1 METVYAHCLS
11 LSVEEG
17 DTVAAGDVI
26 AAVGSTG
33 KSTGPHLCFQVWQEG
48 EAQNPVAYF
57 DAETR
62 DTLKMG

>member
-11 LSVEEG
+11 LAVEAE
-17 DTVAAGDVI
+17 DVVEADEEI

-33 KSTGPHLCFQVWQEG
+33 KSTGPHLHFEVRQDG
-48 EAQNPVAYF
+48 EAQNPIAYF
-57 DAETR
+57 DREIR